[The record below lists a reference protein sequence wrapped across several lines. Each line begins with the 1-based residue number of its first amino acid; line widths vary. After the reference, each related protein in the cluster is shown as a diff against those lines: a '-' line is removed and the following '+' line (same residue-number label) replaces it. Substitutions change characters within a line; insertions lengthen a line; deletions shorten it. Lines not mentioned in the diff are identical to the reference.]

1 MLQPT
6 ILITDQF
13 NIYIPEMYGAETWG
27 NGYHQE
33 SMIFEKG
40 TWKVCDWRYG
50 GEWEEDSYEEY
61 ELNVILETDS
71 VYKAKVFLNKSGHKE
86 KVNDLKILLDMYKR
100 FERDFGGKKK
110 CKKMKKNTQK
120 QKTQ

>member
-1 MLQPT
+1 MKPT
-6 ILITDQF
+6 ILITNQF
-13 NIYIPEMYGAETWG
+13 NIYIPEIYGSKTWG

-40 TWKVCDWRYG
+40 TWKVCDWHYG
-50 GEWEEDSYEEY
+50 GEWENDSYEEY
-61 ELNVILETDS
+61 ELDVIFETDS

-100 FERDFGGKKK
+100 FEKCFGGKKK
-110 CKKMKKNTQK
+110 RGKEK
-120 QKTQ
+120 